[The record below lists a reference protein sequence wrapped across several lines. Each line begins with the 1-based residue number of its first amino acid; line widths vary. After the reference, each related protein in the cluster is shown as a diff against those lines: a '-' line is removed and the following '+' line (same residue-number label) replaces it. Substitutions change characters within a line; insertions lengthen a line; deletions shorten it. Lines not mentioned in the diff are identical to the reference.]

1 MNRKA
6 LLTRCVGPIALGTI
20 CAGSL
25 LADPPSVFQ
34 FLRQDKVEAKADKEY
49 KLTEDNGPW
58 LILAATFEDTDAQQK
73 ANALALELRQ
83 KYRLKA
89 YIHSTKFDYT
99 KSVEG
104 SGFDEF
110 GNPKR
115 MKYRDDRAFDGYAVL
130 VGDFSS
136 IESPDLEEAKNTLKY
151 ANPQVLGGDGDP
163 RSTNFDTASKWIAG
177 LRRSISQKE
186 GEKNGQKRG
195 PMRPFVTRNPLL
207 PDDFFQPPKID
218 DFLRKLNKDVEHS
231 LLECPGRFTVKIATF
246 RGNEGVAMGNT
257 KEEELKISDGLDR
270 AAEMANLAAATLRNE
285 GVEAFVYHDRTSS
298 IVTIGS
304 FDSIGQND
312 AQGNFH
318 YHPGIQPVLKTFSAQ
333 TVQQTQY
340 GSVPVAK
347 TLLDVVPASRI
358 PELSREK
365 DKRANL
371 KAVKKYAIPF
381 DPQPK
386 VIAVPK
392 AESKSLYSGSLLG
405 SR

>member
-1 MNRKA
+1 
-6 LLTRCVGPIALGTI
+6 
-20 CAGSL
+20 
-25 LADPPSVFQ
+25 
-34 FLRQDKVEAKADKEY
+34 
-49 KLTEDNGPW
+49 
-58 LILAATFEDTDAQQK
+58 
-73 ANALALELRQ
+73 
-83 KYRLKA
+83 
-89 YIHSTKFDYT
+89 
-99 KSVEG
+99 
-104 SGFDEF
+104 
-110 GNPKR
+110 
-115 MKYRDDRAFDGYAVL
+115 
-130 VGDFSS
+130 
-136 IESPDLEEAKNTLKY
+136 
-151 ANPQVLGGDGDP
+151 
-163 RSTNFDTASKWIAG
+163 
-177 LRRSISQKE
+177 
-186 GEKNGQKRG
+186 
-195 PMRPFVTRNPLL
+195 MRPFVTRNPLL

-218 DFLRKLNKDVEHS
+218 DFLRKLNKDVDHS

-318 YHPGIQPVLKTFSAQ
+318 YHPGIQPILKTFSAQ

-365 DKRANL
+365 NKRANL